1 MKFKNLVWTISK
13 DDIKSICKLLDKVII
28 NNVEINDNIEV
39 SGSCKVVGLN
49 VDFEATLS
57 LLPVN
62 NNIVYIKIMSFKL
75 GKKDISNPLVKK
87 AMNLIINSITSIDGI
102 TYDNNIFRVELE
114 KILNNICNESNK
126 IHINS
131 LDIENIK
138 LMNNEIN
145 LKLNIAN
152 ITLLNLK

>member
-114 KILNNICNESNK
+114 NILNNICNESNK